1 MDGEN
6 NGKPY
11 EQMDDLGVFPYF
23 WKHPYLSV
31 VKSSVFFFVIFP
43 CMSLF
48 QFWDVLGHS
57 GITGRVLLCIWG
69 MPFKWLE
76 FYDIGAL
83 VLSFECFGI
92 SCPLQVGSAK
102 AIDVIYLQREV
113 EWLQQVPW
121 LFVILRIPVEG
132 S

>member
-31 VKSSVFFFVIFP
+31 VKSSVVFFVIFP

-48 QFWDVLGHS
+48 QFWDVWGIPASLEGYFCAFGACLSS
-57 GITGRVLLCIWG
+57 GWNFMTLVPLYSLLNVS
-69 MPFKWLE
+69 E
-76 FYDIGAL
+76 FPAPY
-83 VLSFECFGI
+83 
-92 SCPLQVGSAK
+92 K
-102 AIDVIYLQREV
+102 
-113 EWLQQVPW
+113 
-121 LFVILRIPVEG
+121 
-132 S
+132 